1 MEVLFIV
8 IAVVLI
14 AAKGFRQVSKSEAIE
29 GGGAF
34 SENFPPMHFDVE
46 EKKTVVET
54 PKKEEVV
61 EEKPAETFMT
71 NHPKRTKEKFD
82 ARRAIIYS
90 EILKPKFK
98 EL

>member
-1 MEVLFIV
+1 MEVVFIV

-14 AAKGFRQVSKSEAIE
+14 AAKGFRQVSKSEAA
-29 GGGAF
+29 GDGAL
-34 SENFPPMHFDVE
+34 SENLPPMHFEVE
-46 EKKTVVET
+46 QKKAVVEV
-54 PKKEEVV
+54 PKKEEIVD
-61 EEKPAETFMT
+61 EKPEENFIT

-82 ARRAIIYS
+82 TRRAIIYS